1 MAFVKRPFVLESK
14 ENLILTAVCEEN
26 AVQDIEKDPI
36 RAGIAAVWEVIV
48 YKLIKKP
55 RRHKKSIERRQ

>member
-1 MAFVKRPFVLESK
+1 VLILVVFGKYPFVLEPK

-36 RAGIAAVWEVIV
+36 RGGIAAVWEVCV
-48 YKLIKKP
+48 YKKK
-55 RRHKKSIERRQ
+55 KKSHEGIRNR